1 MSTHTNLY
9 VNIINAP
16 TNLTIAP
23 VGEILLAKD
32 PVSGMGAVTKQ
43 YVDAKIGI
51 NANPAVTVVTTP
63 TYSVLAADY
72 FIACRYSQIGA
83 QQLTLPIINIT
94 TSKGKMYNVVDTS
107 GNAYNYN
114 ITITPSG
121 SNKINGQASVKIN
134 GNYGSLSI
142 FSDGINWFIF

>member
-32 PVSGMGAVTKQ
+32 PVSDMGAATKQ
-43 YVDAKIGI
+43 YVDIGI
-51 NANPAVTVVTTP
+51 KANPEVTIVTTP
-63 TYSVLAADY
+63 TYSILTTDY
-72 FIACRYSQIGA
+72 FIVCQYSLIGA

-121 SNKINGQASVKIN
+121 GNKINGQASVKIN

-142 FSDGINWFIF
+142 FSDGANWFIF